1 MREES
6 GIACTGMT
14 VVCTVPGLLAARA
27 ESDPD
32 RVAMRLLDGASLTFS
47 EWERRSNAVAA
58 KLLGRDI
65 DRGARIGLIF
75 GSSNWPEYA
84 IAYCGVQ
91 KAGAVA
97 VPISEKAPQ
106 AEIDYMLGA
115 CQATCSI
122 GMGSGTERSG
132 VGFVPFE
139 DLDGDEA
146 IAPGVELRGG
156 DLAQILYTSGTAG
169 RPKGVAA
176 THANLAFG
184 YQLAPKRRTFEH
196 SEYFVHAFPIG
207 GTAAQVMLL
216 KALVVHPS
224 ALVIAGFDAEVYC
237 ATIEK
242 YGVGTAF
249 VVPAM
254 AIELLNSKA
263 YERHDLSSVVVLSSS
278 GSALPPSVARSLAD
292 VFTGATV
299 FNVYTSTEAMPAW
312 VTMMLDPE
320 APDSVGLPLGSADI
334 EIRGED
340 GTALPEGEV
349 GEVWLRCPMAPRTYY
364 GDDEATAATF
374 QDGWVRMGDV
384 GRMDEDGHLYLLD
397 RESDVV
403 QCGAMRV
410 STTEVEA
417 ALYEHPHVREAA
429 VLGLPHPVMGSMIA
443 AAVVLAEDGSLHDV
457 RAFLRERLASY
468 KVPVRWKTAGA
479 LPRNQMGKVVKQELR
494 PLLES

>member
-1 MREES
+1 MCKDS
-6 GIACTGMT
+6 GIACTNMT
-14 VVCTVPGLLAARA
+14 VSCTVPSLLAARA

-58 KLLGRDI
+58 KLLDRNI
-65 DRGARIGLIF
+65 DRGARIGLLF
-75 GSSNWPEYA
+75 DSSHWPEYA
-84 IAYCGVQ
+84 IAYCGAQ

-97 VPISEKAPQ
+97 VPISEKAPR

-122 GMGSGTERSG
+122 GMRSRTERSS

-146 IAPGVELRGG
+146 TSPGVRLRGG

-169 RPKGVAA
+169 RPKGVTA

-184 YQLAPKRRTFEH
+184 YQLAPSRRTFEH

-224 ALVIAGFDAEVYC
+224 AIVIAGFDADVYC

-249 VVPAM
+249 LVPAM

-278 GSALPPSVARSLAD
+278 GSALPSSVAQSLAR
-292 VFTGATV
+292 VFADATV

-320 APDSVGLPLGSADI
+320 RPDSVGLPLGSTGI
-334 EIRGED
+334 EIRSDD

-349 GEVWLRCPMAPRTYY
+349 GEVWLRCPMAPRSYF
-364 GDDEATAATF
+364 GDAEATAATF

-403 QCGAMRV
+403 QSGAMRI
-410 STTEVEA
+410 STTEIEA
-417 ALYEHPHVREAA
+417 ALYEHPNVKEAA
-429 VLGLPHPVMGSMIA
+429 ALGVPHAVMGSMIA
-443 AAVVLAEDGSLHDV
+443 AVVVLTEEGALHDV
-457 RAFLRERLASY
+457 RAFLRERLAAY
-468 KVPVRWKTAGA
+468 KVPVRWETADR

-494 PLLES
+494 PLFGS

>member
-1 MREES
+1 MRRES
-6 GIACTGMT
+6 GIACTDMT
-14 VVCTVPGLLAARA
+14 TVCTVPSLLAARA

-32 RVAMRLLDGASLTFS
+32 RVAMQLLNSASLTFS
-47 EWERRSNAVAA
+47 DWERRSNSVAT
-58 KLLGRDI
+58 KLLDRNI
-65 DRGARIGLIF
+65 ERGARIGLLF
-75 GSSNWPEYA
+75 DSENWLEYA
-84 IAYCGVQ
+84 IAYCGAQ

-97 VPISEKAPQ
+97 VPISEKAPR

-115 CQATCSI
+115 CQATCAV
-122 GMGSGTERSG
+122 GMRSRTERSSG
-132 VGFVPFE
+132 AFVPFE

-146 IAPGVELRGG
+146 TSPGIELRGG

-169 RPKGVAA
+169 KPKGVTA

-184 YQLAPKRRTFEH
+184 YQLAPSRRTFEH
-196 SEYFVHAFPIG
+196 SEHFVHAFPIG

-224 ALVIAGFDAEVYC
+224 ALVIAGFDADVYC

-249 VVPAM
+249 LVPAM

-278 GSALPPSVARSLAD
+278 GSALPPSVAQSLAG
-292 VFTGATV
+292 VFASATV

-312 VTMMLDPE
+312 VTMMLDPDR
-320 APDSVGLPLGSADI
+320 PDSVGLPLGSADI
-334 EIRGED
+334 EIRAED
-340 GTALPEGEV
+340 GTTLPEGEA
-349 GEVWLRCPMAPRTYY
+349 GEVWLRCPVAPRAYY
-364 GDDEATAATF
+364 GDAQATAATF
-374 QDGWVRMGDV
+374 KDGWVRMGDV
-384 GRMDEDGHLYLLD
+384 GRMDEEGHLYLVD

-403 QCGAMRV
+403 QSGAMRV

-429 VLGLPHPVMGSMIA
+429 VLGLPHPVMGSMIG
-443 AAVVLAEDGSLHDV
+443 AAVVLTEDGSLRDV
-457 RAFLRERLASY
+457 RAFLRERLAAY
-468 KVPVRWKTAGA
+468 KVPVRWAPAHA
-479 LPRNQMGKVVKQELR
+479 LPRNQMGKVVKQKLR
-494 PLLES
+494 PLFGS